1 MLETEGYGEE
11 DPQGATGQLR
21 NSTAGHK
28 PQAPPWHRHRDP
40 VARCF
45 SRAEGVGPARHGLS
59 RCPTPPS
66 SKPLRAK
73 LR

>member
-40 VARCF
+40 GCGPGQAWAVAM
-45 SRAEGVGPARHGLS
+45 PD
-59 RCPTPPS
+59 TPQ
-66 SKPLRAK
+66 L
-73 LR
+73 